1 MLPCRTSVRP
11 LYTYEAEH
19 SLGGRNTATDDKRV
33 ARDFWVIQTSAS
45 ENMEWGHE
53 KE

>member
-19 SLGGRNTATDDKRV
+19 SLGGRNTATEDKHVLGGISGLYRLLQV
-33 ARDFWVIQTSAS
+33 RTWSGTV
-45 ENMEWGHE
+45 
-53 KE
+53 K